1 MENASA
7 GLGGLTGPFLWA
19 CVFPFALLIA
29 WLAFR
34 SIVRWKSRQYLVSS
48 RPKTVGTS
56 VYSRIFNPIR
66 RSMGIRPLRVIPH
79 VDDAHRSE
87 VEMLERADRL
97 LREVR
102 AALKHS
108 PMSAPRRS
116 SLERQARE
124 VPENLVKA
132 MWTLAR
138 LRRVDDSLDPRFDR
152 EGQNRREIAEMQDML
167 VAEITHSVEVLSNI
181 PVSLMKVELARSE
194 GSVDKVL
201 AELDEANK
209 RLLDLSASFVEVKQ
223 WGQPTP

>member
-1 MENASA
+1 MENGSA
-7 GLGGLTGPFLWA
+7 GLGYLTGPFLWA
-19 CVFPFALLIA
+19 CVSPFALLMA

-48 RPKTVGTS
+48 RPKTLDVS
-56 VYSRIFNPIR
+56 VYSAIFNPIR

-97 LREVR
+97 VREVR

-108 PMSAPRRS
+108 PLSAARKSP
-116 SLERQARE
+116 LEQQARE
-124 VPENLVKA
+124 IPDNLVRA

-138 LRRVDDSLDPRFDR
+138 LRRVYDSLDPRFDR
-152 EGQNRREIAEMQDML
+152 EGQNRREVTEMQDML

-201 AELDEANK
+201 VELDETNK
-209 RLLDLSASFVEVKQ
+209 RLLDMSASYLELKALS
-223 WGQPTP
+223 

>member
-7 GLGGLTGPFLWA
+7 GLGCLTGPVLWA
-19 CVFPFALLIA
+19 CVFPFALLMA

-34 SIVRWKSRQYLVSS
+34 SSVRWKSRQYLVGS
-48 RPKTVGTS
+48 RPKTLGVS
-56 VYSRIFNPIR
+56 VYSTMFNPIR
-66 RSMGIRPLRVIPH
+66 RWMGIRPLRVIPH

-108 PMSAPRRS
+108 PMSAPRKT

-124 VPENLVKA
+124 VPDNLVTA

-138 LRRVDDSLDPRFDR
+138 LRRMGDSIDPRYDR
-152 EGQNRREIAEMQDML
+152 EGQNRREITEMQDRL
-167 VAEITHSVEVLSNI
+167 LAEMTHSVEVLSNI

-201 AELDEANK
+201 VDLDETNK
-209 RLLDLSASFVEVKQ
+209 RLLDMSASYMEIKALS
-223 WGQPTP
+223 